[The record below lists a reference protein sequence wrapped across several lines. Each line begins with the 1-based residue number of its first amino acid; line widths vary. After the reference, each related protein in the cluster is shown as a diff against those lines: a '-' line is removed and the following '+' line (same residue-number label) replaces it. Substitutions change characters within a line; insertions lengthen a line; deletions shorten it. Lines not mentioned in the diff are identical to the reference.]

1 MRDDNCIFC
10 KIANGEIPSAT
21 LYEDEEFRVILD
33 LGPASKGH
41 ALILPKNHYR
51 NLYDIDEVTASK
63 AICLAKKMITK
74 MTDVLGCDGYNIV
87 QNNEEAAGQTV
98 FHFHMHLIP
107 RYKNDNVGLG
117 WHMGEL
123 TEEDKKEILG
133 EDMLTENRE
142 FNEIY
147 EQYKNLILKAAYTY
161 SGSYSAAEDIT
172 QDTFLKL
179 YMGYDSMKKKNI
191 SSWLFTTAKNAA
203 LNYKKKHSREIFEI
217 DENWDSEEDTEKYE
231 AQVKSAEEQ
240 FLEDELQKQRLELHE
255 KIFTNLM
262 EKNERWYDAIVLVYY
277 MEMPQAKAAEL
288 MGIRLEVLHSLLH
301 RAKKW
306 IKKKYGTEYEE
317 MNRED

>member
-1 MRDDNCIFC
+1 M
-10 KIANGEIPSAT
+10 AVYNG
-21 LYEDEEFRVILD
+21 
-33 LGPASKGH
+33 
-41 ALILPKNHYR
+41 
-51 NLYDIDEVTASK
+51 
-63 AICLAKKMITK
+63 KKCGI
-74 MTDVLGCDGYNIV
+74 
-87 QNNEEAAGQTV
+87 
-98 FHFHMHLIP
+98 
-107 RYKNDNVGLG
+107 
-117 WHMGEL
+117 
-123 TEEDKKEILG
+123 
-133 EDMLTENRE
+133 
-142 FNEIY
+142 
-147 EQYKNLILKAAYTY
+147 
-161 SGSYSAAEDIT
+161 
-172 QDTFLKL
+172 KL
-179 YMGYDSMKKKNI
+179 QE
-191 SSWLFTTAKNAA
+191 
-203 LNYKKKHSREIFEI
+203 KHSREIFEI

>member
-1 MRDDNCIFC
+1 
-10 KIANGEIPSAT
+10 
-21 LYEDEEFRVILD
+21 
-33 LGPASKGH
+33 
-41 ALILPKNHYR
+41 
-51 NLYDIDEVTASK
+51 
-63 AICLAKKMITK
+63 
-74 MTDVLGCDGYNIV
+74 
-87 QNNEEAAGQTV
+87 
-98 FHFHMHLIP
+98 
-107 RYKNDNVGLG
+107 
-117 WHMGEL
+117 
-123 TEEDKKEILG
+123 
-133 EDMLTENRE
+133 MLTENRE

-217 DENWDSEEDTEKYE
+217 DENWDSEE
-231 AQVKSAEEQ
+231 EQ

>member
-1 MRDDNCIFC
+1 
-10 KIANGEIPSAT
+10 
-21 LYEDEEFRVILD
+21 
-33 LGPASKGH
+33 
-41 ALILPKNHYR
+41 
-51 NLYDIDEVTASK
+51 
-63 AICLAKKMITK
+63 
-74 MTDVLGCDGYNIV
+74 
-87 QNNEEAAGQTV
+87 
-98 FHFHMHLIP
+98 
-107 RYKNDNVGLG
+107 
-117 WHMGEL
+117 
-123 TEEDKKEILG
+123 
-133 EDMLTENRE
+133 MLTGNRE
-142 FNEIY
+142 FNESY
-147 EQYKNLILKAAYTY
+147 ENYKNLILRTAYTY
-161 SGSYSAAEDIT
+161 SGNREAAEDIT
-172 QDTFLKL
+172 QETFLKL
-179 YMGYDSMKKKNI
+179 YIGYDSMKKKNI

-255 KIFTNLM
+255 KMM

>member
-1 MRDDNCIFC
+1 
-10 KIANGEIPSAT
+10 
-21 LYEDEEFRVILD
+21 
-33 LGPASKGH
+33 
-41 ALILPKNHYR
+41 
-51 NLYDIDEVTASK
+51 
-63 AICLAKKMITK
+63 
-74 MTDVLGCDGYNIV
+74 
-87 QNNEEAAGQTV
+87 
-98 FHFHMHLIP
+98 
-107 RYKNDNVGLG
+107 
-117 WHMGEL
+117 
-123 TEEDKKEILG
+123 
-133 EDMLTENRE
+133 MLTENRE

-203 LNYKKKHSREIFEI
+203 LNYRKKHSREIFEI
-217 DENWDSEEDTEKYE
+217 DENWD
-231 AQVKSAEEQ
+231 SAEEQ

>member
-1 MRDDNCIFC
+1 
-10 KIANGEIPSAT
+10 
-21 LYEDEEFRVILD
+21 
-33 LGPASKGH
+33 
-41 ALILPKNHYR
+41 
-51 NLYDIDEVTASK
+51 
-63 AICLAKKMITK
+63 
-74 MTDVLGCDGYNIV
+74 
-87 QNNEEAAGQTV
+87 
-98 FHFHMHLIP
+98 
-107 RYKNDNVGLG
+107 
-117 WHMGEL
+117 
-123 TEEDKKEILG
+123 
-133 EDMLTENRE
+133 MLTENRE

-203 LNYKKKHSREIFEI
+203 LNYRKKHSREIFEI

-231 AQVKSAEEQ
+231 AQV
-240 FLEDELQKQRLELHE
+240 
-255 KIFTNLM
+255 
-262 EKNERWYDAIVLVYY
+262 
-277 MEMPQAKAAEL
+277 KAAEL

>member
-1 MRDDNCIFC
+1 
-10 KIANGEIPSAT
+10 
-21 LYEDEEFRVILD
+21 
-33 LGPASKGH
+33 
-41 ALILPKNHYR
+41 
-51 NLYDIDEVTASK
+51 
-63 AICLAKKMITK
+63 
-74 MTDVLGCDGYNIV
+74 
-87 QNNEEAAGQTV
+87 
-98 FHFHMHLIP
+98 
-107 RYKNDNVGLG
+107 
-117 WHMGEL
+117 
-123 TEEDKKEILG
+123 
-133 EDMLTENRE
+133 MLTENRE

-161 SGSYSAAEDIT
+161 SGSYSVAEDIT

-203 LNYKKKHSREIFEI
+203 LNYRKKHSREIFEI
-217 DENWDSEEDTEKYE
+217 DENWDSEE
-231 AQVKSAEEQ
+231 EQ
-240 FLEDELQKQRLELHE
+240 FLEDDLQKQRLELHE